1 MGPRTAMLEA
11 MSADDYELVQ
21 VLTADEWQAVHDMR
35 RAELFVRHPGIRYD
49 ENHPD
54 DRMPG
59 HFLFLLLLN
68 GEAIGTARLDLAAP
82 RKGIMRLVAITRD
95 KQRKGHGR
103 VLQERFETFAR
114 GMGVTDL
121 YVNAARDAVGFYERM
136 GFIPEHFDDAARK
149 GIADDTVPMRKRL

>member
-1 MGPRTAMLEA
+1 MLGAMRG
-11 MSADDYELVQ
+11 DNYELVQ

-59 HFLFLLLLN
+59 HFLFLLLLK
-68 GEAIGTARLDLAAP
+68 GKAIGTARLDLGA
-82 RKGIMRLVAITRD
+82 RGQGIMRLVAIA
-95 KQRKGHGR
+95 KPEQRKGHGR
-103 VLQERFETFAR
+103 ILQERFEIFAR

-136 GFIPEHFDDAARK
+136 GFARAHFDDAARN
-149 GIADDTVPMRKRL
+149 GIADDTEPMRKRL

>member
-1 MGPRTAMLEA
+1 MLEA
-11 MSADDYELVQ
+11 MSAHDYELVQ
-21 VLTADEWQAVHDMR
+21 VLTADEWRAVHDMR
-35 RAELFVRHPGIRYD
+35 RAELFVRHPSIAYN

-59 HFLFLLLLN
+59 HFLFLLLLKR
-68 GEAIGTARLDLAAP
+68 EAIGTARLDLAPP

-95 KQRKGHGR
+95 EQRKGHGR

-136 GFIPEHFDDAARK
+136 GFVPKHFDDAARK

>member
-1 MGPRTAMLEA
+1 MTG
-11 MSADDYELVQ
+11 DDYELVR
-21 VLTADEWQAVHDMR
+21 VLTADEWKAVHDMR
-35 RAELFVRHPGIRYD
+35 RAELFVRHPDIVYD

-54 DRMPG
+54 DRVPG

-68 GEAIGTARLDLAAP
+68 GRAIGTARLDLGS
-82 RKGIMRLVAITRD
+82 RGQGIMRLVAIT
-95 KQRKGHGR
+95 KTEQRKGHGR

-114 GMGVTDL
+114 GNGVADL

-149 GIADDTVPMRKRL
+149 GIADDTVPRRKRL

>member
-1 MGPRTAMLEA
+1 MGPRTAILEA
-11 MSADDYELVQ
+11 MSGDDYELVQ

-49 ENHPD
+49 QNHPD

-68 GEAIGTARLDLAAP
+68 GQSIGTARLDLGA
-82 RKGIMRLVAITRD
+82 RGQGIMRLVAIA
-95 KQRKGHGR
+95 KPEQRKGHGR

-136 GFIPEHFDDAARK
+136 GFIPEHFDDAVRK
-149 GIADDTVPMRKRL
+149 GIADDTVPMRKRV